1 VKPLAA
7 DDPRLAPLFTIGEA
21 AKYLGLNYTTLRS
34 WVRPDAGKPLVYSF
48 PKEGNYA
55 SIPFAGFAEAFV
67 LAAAKRAG
75 LKPNKVRP
83 GIEAIRKSVGLDYA
97 LATRRLWMDKVELL
111 LAEADDP
118 DAHQDLVVARNRQL
132 AMREAVEHELELI
145 TYGSD
150 DVAETIQLPI
160 FKKTKVIVDPTEAFG
175 QPIVERTGTRVR
187 DVLALFWADEEI
199 KDIAYDFDL
208 KVDEVEDLIRAQTK
222 PATD

>member
-1 VKPLAA
+1 
-7 DDPRLAPLFTIGEA
+7 
-21 AKYLGLNYTTLRS
+21 
-34 WVRPDAGKPLVYSF
+34 
-48 PKEGNYA
+48 
-55 SIPFAGFAEAFV
+55 
-67 LAAAKRAG
+67 
-75 LKPNKVRP
+75 
-83 GIEAIRKSVGLDYA
+83 
-97 LATRRLWMDKVELL
+97 MDKVELL
-111 LAEADDP
+111 LAEHDP
-118 DAHQDLVVARNRQL
+118 DVREDLLVARNRQL
-132 AMREAVEHELELI
+132 AMREAVEHELQLI
-145 TYGSD
+145 TYGRD